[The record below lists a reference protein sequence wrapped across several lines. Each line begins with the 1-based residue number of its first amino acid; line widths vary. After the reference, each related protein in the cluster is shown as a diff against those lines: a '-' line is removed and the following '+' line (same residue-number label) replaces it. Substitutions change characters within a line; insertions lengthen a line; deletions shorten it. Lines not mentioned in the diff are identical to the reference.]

1 MHKSLILGARMR
13 NKADKVVELEQSI
26 EELNKRSELEAAK
39 LEQAGNDEEVS
50 AVEKS
55 LEEIQ
60 KELDEKEAEKEKLEA
75 EIEDLKKQIEEQNRK
90 APTYPKKEE
99 QRGGQKLEQRDAIAK
114 YIRSGQTRD
123 IVGLKTTDSGSG
135 ALIPKEVLKP
145 HFVNKTRNPL
155 LDLLQRVK
163 VNSGS
168 GKYPVIKKTDGVMV
182 STDELKSNPELGK
195 PAISDID
202 YSIKTY
208 RGYIPVSQEM
218 IDDADY
224 DIMSIV
230 EDEVINQGENTELS
244 LVAAVLKTA
253 TQADATGFDGIKDI
267 YNKKL
272 KSIYKASIVVTKS
285 MFAALDKVKDKDGN
299 YMLQTNVAS
308 PTGYSFGGK
317 TIYKVED
324 TVFGN
329 EGEMKFFIGDVTEFV
344 KEFDRQQVYVKWVNN
359 DIYGQL
365 LGLFVRWD
373 IKKVDEEAGFFGTYT
388 DAVG

>member
-1 MHKSLILGARMR
+1 MNKALIYGARMR
-13 NKADKVVELEQSI
+13 AKASKVVELEEAI
-26 EELNKRSELEAAK
+26 TELNERSAIESEK
-39 LEQAGNDEEVS
+39 LDRAETEEEVS
-50 AVEKS
+50 TVEKS
-55 LEEIQ
+55 LEDIQ
-60 KELDEKEAEKEKLEA
+60 KELEEKQAEKAKLEE
-75 EIEDLKKQIEEQNRK
+75 EIEELQKQVDEQNRK
-90 APTYPKKEE
+90 APTYPDGE
-99 QRGGQKLEQRDAIAK
+99 QRGGKKLEQRDAIAK
-114 YIRSGQTRD
+114 YIRTGQTRD
-123 IVGLKTTDSGSG
+123 ITGLKTTDSGSA
-135 ALIPKEVLKP
+135 ALIPTEVLKP

-155 LDLLQRVK
+155 LDLVERVK

-182 STDELKSNPELGK
+182 SIDELKSNPELGK
-195 PAISDID
+195 PAISEID

-224 DIMSIV
+224 DIMAIV

-244 LVAAVLKTA
+244 LVTAVLKTA
-253 TQADATGFDGIKDI
+253 TQADAAGFDGIKDI

-285 MFAALDKVKDKDGN
+285 MFAALDKVKDKDGR
-299 YMLQTNVAS
+299 YMLQTDVAS

-317 TIYKVED
+317 TIYKVDD

-329 EGEMKFFIGDVTEFV
+329 EGDMKFFIGDVTEFV
-344 KEFDRQQVYVKWVNN
+344 KEFDRSQVSVKWVNN

-365 LGLFVRWD
+365 LGLFIRLD
-373 IKKVDEEAGFFGTYT
+373 MKKVDEEAGFFGTYT
-388 DAVG
+388 DVVA